1 MFTIIETT
9 TDDIQIAK
17 SISQSIIKNKLSPC
31 VQIIR
36 PAKSTYVWEGEIESV
51 DEYTIKVKTLERHIY
66 KVSSVIKNKSNY
78 DIPEIISYSFN
89 IENDEY
95 EEWFLENV

>member
-1 MFTIIETT
+1 MFRIIETT

-36 PAKSTYVWEGEIESV
+36 PAISTYVWEGEIESV
-51 DEYTIKVKTLERHIY
+51 DEYTIKVKTLERNIY
-66 KVSSVIKNKSNY
+66 KISSVIKNKSNY

-95 EEWFLENV
+95 KDWFVDNV

>member
-1 MFTIIETT
+1 MFRIIETT

-66 KVSSVIKNKSNY
+66 KISSVIKNKSNY

-95 EEWFLENV
+95 KDWFVDNV

>member
-1 MFTIIETT
+1 MFRIIETT

-66 KVSSVIKNKSNY
+66 KISSIIKNKSNY

-95 EEWFLENV
+95 KDWFVDNV

>member
-1 MFTIIETT
+1 MFRIIETT

-89 IENDEY
+89 IENDQY
-95 EEWFLENV
+95 KDWFLDNV

>member
-1 MFTIIETT
+1 MFRIIETT
-9 TDDIQIAK
+9 TDDIQIAN
-17 SISQSIIKNKLSPC
+17 SISQYIVKNKLSPC

-36 PAKSTYVWEGEIESV
+36 PAKSTYVWEGEIKSV
-51 DEYTIKVKTLERHIY
+51 DEYTLKIKTVSKHAYE
-66 KVSSVIKNKSNY
+66 VSSIIKDKSNY
-78 DIPEIISYSFN
+78 DVPEIISYRFS

>member
-1 MFTIIETT
+1 MFRIIETT

-95 EEWFLENV
+95 KDWFVDNV